1 MPGTALCIYYLVNLH
16 NNSVGKYY
24 YPPIAGGKLK
34 LGKEKQP
41 AQVTEL
47 VGADLDQVSLTLERM
62 LLTETLERSQIHTL
76 PFIPHLATL
85 HLHCDNSLNN
95 CWTNFLT

>member
-24 YPPIAGGKLK
+24 YPSIAGGKLK

-47 VGADLDQVSLTLERM
+47 VSADLDQVSLTPERM
-62 LLTETLERSQIHTL
+62 VLTHEKQRH
-76 PFIPHLATL
+76 
-85 HLHCDNSLNN
+85 
-95 CWTNFLT
+95 